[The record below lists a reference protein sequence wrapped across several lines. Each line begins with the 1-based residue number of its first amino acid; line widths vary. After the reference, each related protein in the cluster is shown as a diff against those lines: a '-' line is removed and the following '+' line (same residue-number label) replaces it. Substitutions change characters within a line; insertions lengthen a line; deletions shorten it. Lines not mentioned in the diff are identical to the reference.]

1 MSNLLANFPKPSFE
15 DWESQLIKDLKGE
28 PSSLLAYDNVIEE
41 ITLPSYQHQEQTDAL
56 PDFRFLKKENNDW
69 LNYGSITI
77 KDVATAN
84 QRALQLLELGADALR
99 FNCKTNAI
107 DFKALLKDIQYQF
120 IHTRFTLNS
129 VEQIEQFRNT
139 FSREEQSHFSLEID
153 LVERATKRN
162 EIHIQSKDLAIP
174 VFSVNGYSIQQRGAN
189 CSQEIGFCLI
199 SAHEI
204 LVELLSQGKTTQEAN
219 QLIHFTVGVGNNY
232 FYEIAKI
239 NTLRKLWNSVL
250 GNYNEEHDFYQKVQ
264 ITGIIGFVNKSLK
277 DPYTNL
283 LRQTTEAMSLLS
295 AGVDGIVTL
304 PYDSTSSHG
313 MSDLSQRMALNIP
326 TILKEESYLHAVQQP
341 LSGSYTLKTLE
352 HSLATKAWKIFQ
364 ELESLGGI
372 TDQRCTA
379 RIQEIITEKAAQRI
393 QLLKENSTQYIGI
406 NIFPNPE
413 EVRNEW
419 LTSETYL
426 GMEQLIL
433 EQHQNAGK

>member
-1 MSNLLANFPKPSFE
+1 MSNLLTNFPKPSFE
-15 DWESQLIKDLKGE
+15 DWKAQLINDLKGDS
-28 PSSLLAYDNVIEE
+28 PSLLEYDNIIEE
-41 ITLPSYQHQEQTDAL
+41 LNLLSYQHPEETDTL
-56 PDFRFLKKENNDW
+56 QNFRFLKNENNDW
-69 LNYGSITI
+69 LNYGTIII

-84 QRALQLLELGADALR
+84 QKALQLLELGADALR
-99 FNCKTNAI
+99 FYCNSRTI
-107 DFKALLKDIQYQF
+107 DFKSLLKDIQFQF
-120 IHTRFTLNS
+120 IHTRFALNS

-139 FSREEQSHFSLEID
+139 FSLEEQGHFSLEID
-153 LVERATKRN
+153 LVECATERN
-162 EIHIQSKDLAIP
+162 EIHLKTKDLAIP
-174 VFSVNGYSIQQRGAN
+174 VFSVNGYNVQQRGAN
-189 CSQEIGFCLI
+189 CSQEIAFCLVN
-199 SAHEI
+199 AHEI
-204 LVELLSQGKTTQEAN
+204 LVELLNQGKTTQEAN

-232 FYEIAKI
+232 FFEIAKI
-239 NTLRKLWNSVL
+239 NTLRQLWNSIL
-250 GNYNEEHDFYQKVQ
+250 GNYNEEHDFSQKVQ

-295 AGVDGIVTL
+295 AGVDGIVVL
-304 PYDSTSSHG
+304 PYDSISSNG

-326 TILKEESYLHAVQQP
+326 TILKEESYFHAVQQP

-352 HSLATKAWKIFQ
+352 HSLATKSWKIFQ

-372 TDQRCTA
+372 SDQRCTA
-379 RIQEIITEKAAQRI
+379 RIQEIIAKKATHRI

-419 LTSETYL
+419 LTTETYL

-433 EQHQNAGK
+433 EQHKNAGQ